1 MYLTAYFS
9 EYVVQFDYNIVDVA
23 KVHVQGISIFNQR
36 VCICRLM
43 IFPIQI
49 DIASH
54 HTHLKQGTHTMI
66 KNYIT
71 KIILKIFRL
80 KKILVTSRLHI
91 HIM

>member
-9 EYVVQFDYNIVDVA
+9 EYVVQFDYIVDVA

-54 HTHLKQGTHTMI
+54 HAFKTRYTYYDQEL
-66 KNYIT
+66 YY
-71 KIILKIFRL
+71 
-80 KKILVTSRLHI
+80 
-91 HIM
+91 